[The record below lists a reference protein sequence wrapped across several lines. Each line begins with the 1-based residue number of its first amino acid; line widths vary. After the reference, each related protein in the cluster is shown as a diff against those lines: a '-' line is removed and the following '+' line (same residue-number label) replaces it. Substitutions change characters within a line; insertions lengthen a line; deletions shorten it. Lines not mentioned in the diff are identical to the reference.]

1 MRINFKNIKFKNE
14 LAKGYIES
22 NIDVDL
28 ISFVAIIQKN
38 KILFLFDEWIIFM
51 QR

>member
-28 ISFVAIIQKN
+28 ISFVAIIQK
-38 KILFLFDEWIIFM
+38 IRFFSCLMSE
-51 QR
+51 